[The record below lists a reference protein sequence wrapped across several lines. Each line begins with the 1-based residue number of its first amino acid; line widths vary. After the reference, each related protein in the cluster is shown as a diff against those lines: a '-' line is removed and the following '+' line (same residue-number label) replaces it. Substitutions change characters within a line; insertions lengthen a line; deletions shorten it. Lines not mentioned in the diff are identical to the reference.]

1 MENKKQ
7 IDYWSKEV
15 ERLLNDERRYLAT
28 GMNEDDVQYRI
39 IQAELKVAVDNLQYY
54 IEKEEGE

>member
-1 MENKKQ
+1 MENE
-7 IDYWSKEV
+7 IGYWSREV

-28 GMNEDDVQYRI
+28 GMSEDDVQYRI

-54 IEKEEGE
+54 IEKGEGK